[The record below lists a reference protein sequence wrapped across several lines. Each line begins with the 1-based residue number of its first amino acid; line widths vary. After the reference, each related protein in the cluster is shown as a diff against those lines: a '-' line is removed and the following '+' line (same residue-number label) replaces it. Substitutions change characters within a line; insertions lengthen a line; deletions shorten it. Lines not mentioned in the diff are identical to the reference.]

1 MSAGSSVMA
10 EDLGNSYMYVVGV
23 PPDDDH
29 HHRYSILV
37 SESWQWRESGSASPS
52 GVQQQIKKG

>member
-1 MSAGSSVMA
+1 MA

-23 PPDDDH
+23 PPDDND